1 MTLPTENL
9 DDKTF
14 DDLVRDAL
22 SRIPI
27 YAPGWTDRNLTDPGI
42 TFIELFAWL
51 AEMQIYRLNRIDDK
65 SYKKFLKL
73 LGLPGIRSP
82 IPAEVDVT
90 FSLLKGDTDVVLVPE
105 GTKVAAV
112 DPLAGSKIIFETVQD
127 LNVAEVRLEK
137 ILTRSEKIPTR
148 SKRVLDSQGSRF
160 VDNTLADGTE
170 NVYYFAFGSE
180 PKEGDALYLGFGDS
194 PKGGDLTL
202 AFYVYES
209 RSGGDLEEHTCV
221 VLRWELFKGGD
232 REDDAS
238 WIPLSSGDSKTNL
251 ASVVKDETKSLTTNG
266 KIWIRIGEGEE
277 MERTSIDGFDLF
289 WMRCRI
295 EKGFYE
301 MPPKV
306 DRIRLNTI
314 SAVQRELVDGVKFSS
329 SGLPNLTLSLDKKPV
344 VLGSLKVECEERFWK
359 EVEDLDASGPGDDHY
374 ILDLIGGRLT
384 FGDGVRGRVPPKGE
398 ENIIVSYRSGGGVQG
413 NVDPHAICEVVD
425 EGLRDLVKVD
435 NELGGRGGEDAG
447 TLEEAVARAKRE
459 TKKVTRA
466 VTSSDYEHLALN
478 APGIGVARAKA
489 IPMFHPIHR
498 RVVPDVVSVI
508 VVPDSP
514 ELLSVPSPGFLKA
527 VYRHLDES
535 RLLTTELF
543 VIPPV
548 YVKVSVKAT
557 VVKMREHLATT
568 VKAKVSLRLINFLHP
583 TKGGP
588 DGVGWPFGRPVYVSE
603 IFETIGGTEGVDYVK
618 SVTLLK
624 EGLEQDGDV
633 LIPKHGL
640 VYSDVDEAPNDIEV
654 KEGQD
659 IEEEAQDVEE
669 EGFGG

>member
-65 SYKKFLKL
+65 TYKKFLKL
-73 LGLPGIRSP
+73 LGLPGIRPP
-82 IPAEVDVT
+82 IPAEVEVT
-90 FSLLKGDTDVVLVPE
+90 FSLLKGDTDTALVPE
-105 GTKVAAV
+105 GTKVAAI

-137 ILTRSEKIPTR
+137 ILTRSKKIF
-148 SKRVLDSQGSRF
+148 DSQGSRF

-180 PKEGDALYLGFGDS
+180 PKEGDALYLGFGES
-194 PKGGDLTL
+194 PKGRDLTL

-209 RSGGDLEEHTCV
+209 RSGGDLEEHTSV
-221 VLRWELFKGGD
+221 ALRWELFGGGD
-232 REDDAS
+232 WKDGAS
-238 WIPLSSGDSKTNL
+238 WTSLLSGAKHTSSSG
-251 ASVVKDETKSLTTNG
+251 VVEDETKSLTTNG
-266 KIWIRIGEGEE
+266 KIRIKVATGEE

-295 EKGFYE
+295 EKGVYE

-314 SAVQRELVDGVKFSS
+314 SAVQGELVDDVKFSS
-329 SGLPNLTLSLDKKPV
+329 SGLSNLTLSLDKKPV
-344 VLGSLKVECEERFWK
+344 VPKSLKVECGGRVWK
-359 EVEDLDASGPGDDHY
+359 EAEDLDASGPGDDHY

-398 ENIIVSYRSGGGVQG
+398 ENITISYRSGGGVRG
-413 NVDPHAICEVVD
+413 NVDPHAICEVLD
-425 EGLRDLVKVD
+425 EGLRDRVKVK
-435 NELGGRGGEDAG
+435 NELCGRGGEEAG

-459 TKKVTRA
+459 MKTVTRA

-489 IPMFHPIHR
+489 IPRFHPIHKR
-498 RVVPDVVSVI
+498 EVPDVVSVI

-514 ELLSVPSPGFLKA
+514 ELLSTPSSGFLKA
-527 VYRHLDES
+527 VRRHLDES

-543 VIPPV
+543 VLPPV

-557 VVKMREHLATT
+557 VVKMREHLAAT
-568 VKAKVSLRLINFLHP
+568 VKAKVSERLVNFLHP

-588 DGVGWPFGRPVYVSE
+588 DGKGWPFGRPVYVSE
-603 IFETIGGTEGVDYVK
+603 IFETISGTEGVDYVK

-640 VYSDVDEAPNDIEV
+640 VYSDGEGSLHDIEV
-654 KEGQD
+654 KEAQD
-659 IEEEAQDVEE
+659 IEAKEAQNIEAK